1 MAGFPQIL
9 IGWLVGDIFDLDGT
23 LFTWPDGEIVISAPD
38 FGTSNILC
46 AEFGLSQAG
55 TVQYGV
61 EIIAAERHG
70 LGTDI
75 GQDDFSADIV
85 DRYVGTGTPESAG
98 TKYAILCHDAAN
110 CALDQSLIDSFIGG
124 RAGRQGSGSGHD
136 AQTSQEYSAGKHLR
150 HSSYLRAGGTRPVLT
165 R

>member
-55 TVQYGV
+55 TASTVSKLSPLSV
-61 EIIAAERHG
+61 
-70 LGTDI
+70 TDLELTL
-75 GQDDFSADIV
+75 V
-85 DRYVGTGTPESAG
+85 RT
-98 TKYAILCHDAAN
+98 ILAP
-110 CALDQSLIDSFIGG
+110 
-124 RAGRQGSGSGHD
+124 
-136 AQTSQEYSAGKHLR
+136 T
-150 HSSYLRAGGTRPVLT
+150 
-165 R
+165 